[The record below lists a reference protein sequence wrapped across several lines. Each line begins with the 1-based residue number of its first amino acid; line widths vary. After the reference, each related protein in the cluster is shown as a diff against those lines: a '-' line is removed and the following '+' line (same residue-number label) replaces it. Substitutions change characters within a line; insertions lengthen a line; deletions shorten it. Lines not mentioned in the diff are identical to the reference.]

1 MRSLGAALRGVP
13 GRPDREPVQAA
24 AVSVTPMAVTEIWLV
39 RHGESTA
46 NVAAARADAEGAD
59 VIEVDHRDADVPLSP
74 LGEEQSRAL
83 GQELADRG
91 VDDVPVALWV
101 SPYRRAQQ
109 TIGIALEAGGLTE
122 PPKRTD
128 ERLRD
133 RELGVLDLLTRQG
146 VRNRYPDEERRRQWL
161 GKYYHRP
168 AGGESWAD
176 VMLRLRTVMTDVE
189 RIEGTERLLV
199 AAHDAVVML
208 AMAVCLDLDEHALM
222 AFAAEH
228 TVANASLTRLHRDG
242 PDAPWTLEEFSAV
255 GHLDDDDV
263 TEHSGRKDDARV
275 E

>member
-1 MRSLGAALRGVP
+1 
-13 GRPDREPVQAA
+13 
-24 AVSVTPMAVTEIWLV
+24 MAVTEIWLV

-46 NVAAARADAEGAD
+46 NVAAARAEAAGAD

-83 GQELADRG
+83 GPELAERG

-101 SPYRRAQQ
+101 SPYLRAQQ
-109 TIGIALEAGGLTE
+109 TIDIALRSGGLSE
-122 PPKRTD
+122 PPRRVD

-133 RELGVLDLLTRQG
+133 RELGVLDLLTRTG
-146 VRNRYPDEERRRQWL
+146 VQHLHPDEERRRQWL

-176 VMLRLRTVMTDVE
+176 VVLRLRSVLVDVD
-189 RIEGTERLLV
+189 RLDGPERLLV

-208 AMAVCLDLDEHALM
+208 VVSTCLDLDEHALM
-222 AFAAEH
+222 DFAATH
-228 TVANASLTRLHRDG
+228 TVANASLTRLRRDAVG
-242 PDAPWTLEEFSAV
+242 APWTLEEFSAV
-255 GHLDDDDV
+255 EHLAEDADAEV

-275 E
+275 R

>member
-1 MRSLGAALRGVP
+1 
-13 GRPDREPVQAA
+13 
-24 AVSVTPMAVTEIWLV
+24 MAVTEIWLV

-83 GQELADRG
+83 GQELADRR
-91 VDDVPVALWV
+91 VADVPVALWV

-122 PPKRTD
+122 PPKRVD

-176 VMLRLRTVMTDVE
+176 VMLRLRSVLVDVD
-189 RIEGTERLLV
+189 RLEGTQRVLV

-208 AMAVCLDLDEHALM
+208 VVAVCLDLDEHALM
-222 AFAAEH
+222 AFAEDH

-242 PDAPWTLEEFSAV
+242 PGAPWALEEFSAV
-255 GHLDDDDV
+255 GHLDDEDV
-263 TEHSGRKDDARV
+263 TEHSGRKDDV
-275 E
+275 HVD

>member
-1 MRSLGAALRGVP
+1 
-13 GRPDREPVQAA
+13 
-24 AVSVTPMAVTEIWLV
+24 MAVTEIWLV

-46 NVAAARADAEGAD
+46 NVAAARAEAEGAD
-59 VIEVDHRDADVPLSP
+59 VIKVDHRDADVPLSP

-122 PPKRTD
+122 PPKRVD

-133 RELGVLDLLTRQG
+133 RELGVLDLLTRDG

-176 VMLRLRTVMTDVE
+176 VMLRLRTVLMDVD
-189 RIEGTERLLV
+189 RLEGTERLLV
-199 AAHDAVVML
+199 AAHEAVVML
-208 AMAVCLDLDEHALM
+208 AVAVCLDLDEHALM
-222 AFAAEH
+222 EFAEDH

-242 PDAPWTLEEFSAV
+242 PGAPWTLEEFSAV
-255 GHLDDDDV
+255 GHLDDDEV

-275 E
+275 D